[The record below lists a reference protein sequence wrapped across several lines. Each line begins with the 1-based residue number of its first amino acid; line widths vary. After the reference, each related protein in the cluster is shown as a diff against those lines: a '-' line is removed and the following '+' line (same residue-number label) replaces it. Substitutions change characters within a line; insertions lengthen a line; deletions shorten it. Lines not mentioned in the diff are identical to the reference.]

1 MSVARAEVR
10 RGANPPGG
18 ARGWLPA
25 AAFLGPP
32 TIWIGALFL
41 LPMATVVLL
50 SFWRVV
56 DYTLIPDFT
65 LANFQKLFRPLYLGV
80 FWRTIKIAL
89 LVTAISLAVGYP
101 VAYYL
106 ARKTSRFR
114 LTLVVLVILPLWTSY
129 LVRTYAWML
138 ILGTN
143 GAINQALA
151 ALGLTDAPVT
161 WLLYSDFAVTLA
173 LVHIY
178 MPFLILPL
186 YAVLEK
192 LDPRLFEAAKDLGG
206 GRWRTFL
213 HVTLPLSLPGVATG
227 CLFVFIPAMGAFVTP
242 ELLGGPRSVLIG
254 SMVAQQFGAIFDYPM
269 GSAMSLAIMAV
280 IFAVAACLLR
290 AGRPAGAA

>member
-1 MSVARAEVR
+1 MAVAGGEVKGP
-10 RGANPPGG
+10 GA
-18 ARGWLPA
+18 ARGFLPA

-32 TIWIGALFL
+32 ALWIGALFI

-50 SFWRVV
+50 SFWRVA
-56 DYTLIPDFT
+56 DYTIVADFT
-65 LANFQKLFRPLYLGV
+65 LTNYEKLFRPLYLSI

-89 LVTAISLAVGYP
+89 LVTAISLLAGYP

-106 ARKTSRFR
+106 ARKTQRFR
-114 LTLVVLVILPLWTSY
+114 LTLLVLVILPLWTSY

-138 ILGTN
+138 ILGTK
-143 GAINQALA
+143 GAINQALQTI
-151 ALGLTDAPVT
+151 GLIDEPIS

-178 MPFLILPL
+178 MPFLILPI

-254 SMVAQQFGAIFDYPM
+254 SMVAQQFGAVFDYPM
-269 GSAMSLAIMAV
+269 GSAMSFAILAV
-280 IFAVAACLLR
+280 ILAVATLLLR
-290 AGRPAGAA
+290 AGRPAGAP